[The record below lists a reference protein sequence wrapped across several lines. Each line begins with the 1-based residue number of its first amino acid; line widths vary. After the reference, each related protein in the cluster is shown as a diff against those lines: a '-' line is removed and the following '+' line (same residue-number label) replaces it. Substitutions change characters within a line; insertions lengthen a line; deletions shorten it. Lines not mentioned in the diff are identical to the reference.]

1 MSTNT
6 SSTPNNNKKL
16 LIIAASLTLFFALL
30 EIIYGFISGSL
41 MIIGDGIH
49 MSSDAISLILSLI
62 AAVVATRASTNKRT
76 FGYKRF
82 EPIAAFINGL
92 TLVLVPLYIIFEAIN
107 RMITPI
113 EINPTQMLVVGL
125 IGLIINAIVGF
136 VLSKGQSNLN
146 MRSAILHV
154 FADLIT
160 SLSAV
165 IVSLAIMFYGLNW
178 LDPVGS
184 IITSIIIIRGG
195 IKITKEAFNILMEG
209 TPKGYSVE
217 NIKKVIQNNNEV
229 EVEDIKLWC
238 VNEEEI
244 YTMIRIK
251 STQNFVNDIH
261 LAIKQIVSK
270 NTNIPV
276 EHIYVDVQS

>member
-1 MSTNT
+1 MSTNI
-6 SSTPNNNKKL
+6 PNNNKKL

-92 TLVLVPLYIIFEAIN
+92 TLVLVPLYIIFEAFN

-113 EINPTQMLVVGL
+113 EINPTQMLVVGV
-125 IGLIINAIVGF
+125 IGLIINAIVGL

-154 FADLIT
+154 VADLIT

-165 IVSLAIMFYGLNW
+165 IVALAIIFFGLYW
-178 LDPVGS
+178 LDPIGS

-195 IKITKEAFNILMEG
+195 MKITKEAFNILMEG

-217 NIKKVIQNNNEV
+217 NIKQAIHNNHNEV

-251 STQNFVNDIH
+251 SRQNFVNDIH
-261 LAIKQIVSK
+261 FAIKQIVAK
-270 NTNIPV
+270 NTDIPV
-276 EHIYVDVQS
+276 EHIFVDVKS